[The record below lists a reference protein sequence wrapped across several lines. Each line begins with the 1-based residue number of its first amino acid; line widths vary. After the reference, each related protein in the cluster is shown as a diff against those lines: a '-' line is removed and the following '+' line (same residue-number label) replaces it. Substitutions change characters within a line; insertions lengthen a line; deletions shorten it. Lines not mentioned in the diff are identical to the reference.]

1 MAASPLYRT
10 LLLMRHAKSSWD
22 NPAWSDHDRPLN
34 DRGDRDAPRMAAIL
48 KDRGL
53 TPSHIVSS
61 TAMRAK
67 TTADKVAA
75 SIGFSGEIVLE
86 PRLYL
91 ASPADWHIVFRAL
104 PDQHFTVLC
113 IGHNPGL
120 EDLLRKW
127 SGEAIEM
134 PTAAVA
140 IVDVT
145 MSQWVEYD
153 RHGLTVTDVL
163 RPREIEA

>member
-1 MAASPLYRT
+1 MAASSLYRT

-34 DRGDRDAPRMAAIL
+34 DRGDRDAPRMAQIL
-48 KDRGL
+48 KERGL

-61 TAMRAK
+61 TANRAK
-67 TTADKVAA
+67 STAEIVAE
-75 SIGFSGEIVLE
+75 SIGFAGQIVLE

-91 ASPADWHIVFRAL
+91 ASPTDWDLIVKQL
-104 PDQHFTVLC
+104 PDEHATVLC
-113 IGHNPGL
+113 VGHNPGI
-120 EDLLRKW
+120 EQILRKW
-127 SGEAIEM
+127 SGEEIEM
-134 PTAAVA
+134 PTAAIA

-145 MSQWVEYD
+145 MSQWDQYD

-163 RPREIEA
+163 RPKEIL